1 MLQTHKTTSIFIEKY
16 LCKNKIF
23 FLAITL
29 VFLLFFLIGME
40 TPFHSDD
47 FSYVQLSSLH
57 DHVNHYLRWSGR
69 LVADFFSSTLLYF
82 PRFLSSAFLAV
93 LATALCWLITVI
105 PDTLLKRATSPW
117 KFLLITSLYWVCNPN
132 LGQTNFWVVGSCN
145 YLVTTFFVAL
155 SIYLTIRFEFY
166 RPSWVLA
173 LSAVIAFLAGCSNE
187 NTTIALIY
195 SIIALTVWEYYR
207 KINFSRRYRLLIFS
221 CILIGAAVLILA
233 AGNFSRLSDPSFNNW
248 RSLSLI
254 DQVTEHLSRS
264 RKYFRFFSLPLLLL
278 VLNWSLIKRNDVTE
292 ESKLRLVGS
301 LIFFSASLI
310 ALAVMVKSPTMPSR
324 SYTGMFFFLLLSLS
338 FVAEFRSFN
347 QFWESFQKLITV
359 ILTLFMLVSF
369 TFMLVNYKSTKIQE
383 QLRNAHINYEKLL
396 YGNNASPTI
405 PGYYFTDLLRNKE
418 KFDMFHSPSQG
429 SYFGVKKV
437 NLQNANFDYSVIVT
451 GKQIKVVNHSGL
463 ENIKIYTKPGFA
475 SLRKSTIVLE
485 CKGRSELKNVILK
498 FYRDR
503 DKEPVSVLLSQPIEL
518 MGNTYFGI
526 TQHIDHADQIQSVI
540 VEKPA

>member
-1 MLQTHKTTSIFIEKY
+1 
-16 LCKNKIF
+16 
-23 FLAITL
+23 
-29 VFLLFFLIGME
+29 ME

-233 AGNFSRLSDPSFNNW
+233 PGNFSRLSDPSFNNW

-264 RKYFRFFSLPLLLL
+264 RKYFRFFALPLLLL

-292 ESKLRLVGS
+292 ESKLRLVGA

-369 TFMLVNYKSTKIQE
+369 TFMLVNYKSTKKQE

-418 KFDMFHSPSQG
+418 KFDMFHCPSQG

>member
-1 MLQTHKTTSIFIEKY
+1 MLQPHKTTSIFIEKY

-166 RPSWVLA
+166 RPSWGLA

-233 AGNFSRLSDPSFNNW
+233 PGNFSRLSDPSFNNW

-463 ENIKIYTKPGFA
+463 ENVKIYTKPGFA

-518 MGNTYFGI
+518 MGNTYFGT

>member
-264 RKYFRFFSLPLLLL
+264 RKYFRFFALPLLLL

>member
-1 MLQTHKTTSIFIEKY
+1 M
-16 LCKNKIF
+16 
-23 FLAITL
+23 
-29 VFLLFFLIGME
+29 
-40 TPFHSDD
+40 
-47 FSYVQLSSLH
+47 
-57 DHVNHYLRWSGR
+57 
-69 LVADFFSSTLLYF
+69 
-82 PRFLSSAFLAV
+82 
-93 LATALCWLITVI
+93 
-105 PDTLLKRATSPW
+105 
-117 KFLLITSLYWVCNPN
+117 
-132 LGQTNFWVVGSCN
+132 
-145 YLVTTFFVAL
+145 
-155 SIYLTIRFEFY
+155 
-166 RPSWVLA
+166 
-173 LSAVIAFLAGCSNE
+173 
-187 NTTIALIY
+187 
-195 SIIALTVWEYYR
+195 
-207 KINFSRRYRLLIFS
+207 
-221 CILIGAAVLILA
+221 
-233 AGNFSRLSDPSFNNW
+233 
-248 RSLSLI
+248 
-254 DQVTEHLSRS
+254 
-264 RKYFRFFSLPLLLL
+264 
-278 VLNWSLIKRNDVTE
+278 TE

-418 KFDMFHSPSQG
+418 KFDMFHSSSQG

-463 ENIKIYTKPGFA
+463 ENVKIYTKPGFA

-518 MGNTYFGI
+518 MGNTYFGT